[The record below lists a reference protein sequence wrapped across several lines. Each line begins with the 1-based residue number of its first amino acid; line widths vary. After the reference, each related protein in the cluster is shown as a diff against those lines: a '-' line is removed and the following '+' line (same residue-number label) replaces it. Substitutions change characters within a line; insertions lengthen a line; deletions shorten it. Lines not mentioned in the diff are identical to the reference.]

1 MTVNSKRLF
10 LNAFLLFVVVM
21 LTWFVLTR
29 NQEQADSPET
39 LYDESMGDDVTQVVI
54 HVAGHD
60 DLYLENRGEEG
71 NRQWKITRPIQQDA
85 DKSKVRVL
93 FTLLTD
99 PVSSSYDAADM
110 DLAKY
115 GLDKENLSVS
125 FNGVKLV
132 LGDLNQVS
140 QTRYVL
146 KGDRIYLI
154 AETVSGLIEMGVDG
168 FKVNDKK
175 ETGQE
180 ASEK

>member
-10 LNAFLLFVVVM
+10 LNVFLLFIVAVLV
-21 LTWFVLTR
+21 WFVLTGK
-29 NQEQADSPET
+29 QEQADTPET
-39 LYDESMGDDVTQVVI
+39 LYDESMGDDVTQVVV
-54 HVAGHD
+54 HVAGQD
-60 DLYLENRGEEG
+60 DLHLENVGKEG
-71 NRQWKITRPIQQDA
+71 DRQWKITRPIQQDA

-99 PVSSSYDAADM
+99 PVTSSYDATDK

-146 KGDRIYLI
+146 KGSKIYLI
-154 AETVSGLIEMGVDG
+154 AETVSGLMEMGVDG
-168 FKVNDKK
+168 FKKNDVK
-175 ETGQE
+175 EDD
-180 ASEK
+180 S